1 MKTFAS
7 LLKEAMTQAGV
18 NQTQLHDTTQISKA
32 SISQYLSGKNLPGKD
47 KIKLLAD
54 ALNVSE
60 DFLTGY
66 DVPVQKVDLQLH
78 PLAQDVSSVKTP
90 LKITLAQAARCMG
103 KSRQFVRE
111 GLKRG
116 ILPFGNAVP
125 GSANNYIYFI
135 SPDKFREYVGENL
148 FAAFFGAA
156 MA

>member
-18 NQTQLHDTTQISKA
+18 NQTQLHDITKISKA

-66 DVPVQKVDLQLH
+66 DVPMVQTDK
-78 PLAQDVSSVKTP
+78 LAQVAASGVKTP
-90 LKITLAQAARCMG
+90 LKITLKEAARCMG

-125 GSANNYIYFI
+125 GSGDNYIYFI
-135 SPDKFREYVGENL
+135 NPEKFRDYVGENL
-148 FAAFFGAA
+148 FTAFFSAA
-156 MA
+156 TA